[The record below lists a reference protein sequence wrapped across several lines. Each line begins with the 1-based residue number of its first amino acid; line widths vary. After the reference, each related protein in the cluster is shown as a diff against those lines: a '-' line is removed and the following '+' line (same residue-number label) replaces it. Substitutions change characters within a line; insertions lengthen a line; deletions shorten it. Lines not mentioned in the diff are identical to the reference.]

1 CRAAGHRVP
10 PRRPRDLCC
19 RDRRRAAASE
29 RPARRA
35 LARDPGCRGAV
46 ARSCL
51 DSRGDRVNAGCQGS
65 ILDAILDSM
74 HHACMTRI
82 TGKFQIT
89 LPKRLVDSYGIRVG
103 DEVEIV
109 AAGESIAII
118 PARTLA
124 PVLSAQERLR
134 HFDQATRRQEARQ
147 RGGQQP
153 GAATD
158 RGWAREEL
166 YTRG

>member
-1 CRAAGHRVP
+1 MTYLRSG
-10 PRRPRDLCC
+10 
-19 RDRRRAAASE
+19 E
-29 RPARRA
+29 RPGTGARAGA
-35 LARDPGCRGAV
+35 LPPARDS
-46 ARSCL
+46 AR
-51 DSRGDRVNAGCQGS
+51 QGS
-65 ILDAILDSM
+65 FLDGILDGV

-147 RGGQQP
+147 RGEQRR
-153 GAATD
+153 GAAAE
-158 RGWAREEL
+158 RGWDREEL
-166 YTRG
+166 YTRGRSR